1 MQEGSGTHGNG
12 ELWRSEMRLGRGMG
26 RRTAYLV
33 LLCVVEELADVVA
46 GKDARLEAK
55 REMSQGGGI

>member
-1 MQEGSGTHGNG
+1 
-12 ELWRSEMRLGRGMG
+12 MG

-55 REMSQGGGI
+55 REMRQGGGI